1 VAPKPK
7 YKRVL
12 LKLSGEALG
21 RGPGEGLD
29 LSVVEPVAREIASV
43 NKDGVEIAV
52 VIGGGNLVR
61 GRELIE
67 RGLTPALAHTMGM
80 MATVVNGLALHD
92 LLGNMGVEN
101 RLQTAIP
108 MESVAERYIRER
120 CLHHLEKGRVVIL
133 AAGTGSPFFTTDTAA
148 ALRARELDCD
158 VLLKGTNVDGV
169 YSRDP
174 RKHAK
179 ATRYGRMSYEDVL
192 HNNLGV
198 MDATAVTLCRDAGIP
213 IIVFNRATKGNLRR
227 VLFSKRSTV
236 GTYIG
241 RK

>member
-1 VAPKPK
+1 MASKPK

-29 LSVVEPVAREIASV
+29 LSVVKPIAGEIASV
-43 NKDGVEIAV
+43 SKAGVQLAV

-61 GRELIE
+61 GGELIKH
-67 RGLTPALAHTMGM
+67 GLTPALAHTMGM

-92 LLGNMGVEN
+92 LLKNMGVEN

-120 CLHHLEKGRVVIL
+120 CIHQLDEGRVVIL

-148 ALRARELDCD
+148 ALRAREGKFRR
-158 VLLKGTNVDGV
+158 KGVNEKADLAERVNRVVISSCSKSGGT
-169 YSRDP
+169 SRGFP
-174 RKHAK
+174 
-179 ATRYGRMSYEDVL
+179 TYPMS
-192 HNNLGV
+192 
-198 MDATAVTLCRDAGIP
+198 
-213 IIVFNRATKGNLRR
+213 IVH
-227 VLFSKRSTV
+227 V
-236 GTYIG
+236 
-241 RK
+241 